1 MHVQFVVSNLLPI
14 SIAILSGFMLFWS
27 FFGNRIR
34 GIKEVNC
41 TEAMQ
46 LINHKNALVLDV
58 RESKEYDGG
67 HVLNSKLISL
77 GNLRDRVGE
86 LEKYRDQP
94 IIVMC
99 RSGNRS
105 AMACAMLGKQG
116 FTQVYN
122 LAGGVI
128 AWQKANLP
136 LRK

>member
-1 MHVQFVVSNLLPI
+1 MQFIVSNLLPI
-14 SIAILSGFMLFWS
+14 SIAILSGLMLLWS
-27 FFGNRIR
+27 ILGNRIR

-41 TEAMQ
+41 IEAMQ

-58 RESKEYDGG
+58 RESNEYDAG
-67 HVLNSKLISL
+67 HVLNSRLIPL
-77 GNLRDRVGE
+77 GSIKQRIGE
-86 LEKYRDQP
+86 LEKYKDKP
-94 IIVMC
+94 VVVIC
-99 RSGNRS
+99 RSGARS
-105 AMACAMLGKQG
+105 AMACAMMGKQG

>member
-1 MHVQFVVSNLLPI
+1 MQFVVSNLLPI